1 MSNFPSLEEFDAAN
15 HHITLNRHKPQ
26 FKIQDEIPSKTIY
39 LNDTQTETKDAN
51 INTLYVEEPIF
62 LQEWRQQ
69 RELDIQKRDEENE
82 LKKIERIEAAK
93 EAIKNFYETYNR
105 KKEAEIQKA
114 RIKFEN
120 RKKQEEFLLERSKES
135 HGTLWERIVKLLNL
149 SDTTSGLENNNIS
162 KFKEL
167 LLNLE
172 KDPNAPGA
180 NNT

>member
-93 EAIKNFYETYNR
+93 EAIKNFYET
-105 KKEAEIQKA
+105 
-114 RIKFEN
+114 IKFEN

-149 SDTTSGLENNNIS
+149 SDTTS
-162 KFKEL
+162 EL

-172 KDPNAPGA
+172 KDPNAPVVIKKQ
-180 NNT
+180 